1 MGGLGLH
8 ITSPAKTLCPGLVFC
23 QTCGIGC
30 ALVSMVG
37 TREMRN
43 VYEALI
49 RQQQMTAN
57 PPWGQD

>member
-8 ITSPAKTLCPGLVFC
+8 ITSPVKTLCPGPVFC

-30 ALVSMVG
+30 MLVSMVG

-43 VYEALI
+43 VCEPRI
-49 RQQQMTAN
+49 RQRQTTAN
-57 PPWGQD
+57 TPQGQD